1 MARPQ
6 KNGLDYF
13 ALDVVMSDEVEVIE
27 ATYGLEGF
35 AILIK
40 LYQKIYSESYFL
52 EWNEKQQILFSNRV
66 STDRN
71 KVTSIVNDCIEWD
84 IFDKEKYTKYNIL
97 TSRRIQ
103 NHYFVSVYKRVNV
116 EAIKEYLL
124 IDVADKENLNVIHI
138 SNADCNGVSDDGNE
152 DTSVV
157 TDDESTQSKEDK
169 SKEKETTTVLQIKN
183 LRVRYSSDELA
194 VIDNYLDILRW
205 TRQKGKIADSVII
218 SIYKEWEKHSISK
231 VMYGLNVY
239 IKNPK
244 YHDKKRK
251 LLLWDNQKCNS

>member
-1 MARPQ
+1 M
-6 KNGLDYF
+6 
-13 ALDVVMSDEVEVIE
+13 
-27 ATYGLEGF
+27 
-35 AILIK
+35 
-40 LYQKIYSESYFL
+40 
-52 EWNEKQQILFSNRV
+52 
-66 STDRN
+66 
-71 KVTSIVNDCIEWD
+71 
-84 IFDKEKYTKYNIL
+84 
-97 TSRRIQ
+97 
-103 NHYFVSVYKRVNV
+103 
-116 EAIKEYLL
+116 

-194 VIDNYLDILRW
+194 VIDNYLTYLGGLG
-205 TRQKGKIADSVII
+205 KKVKIADSVII

-251 LLLWDNQKCNS
+251 IIVMG